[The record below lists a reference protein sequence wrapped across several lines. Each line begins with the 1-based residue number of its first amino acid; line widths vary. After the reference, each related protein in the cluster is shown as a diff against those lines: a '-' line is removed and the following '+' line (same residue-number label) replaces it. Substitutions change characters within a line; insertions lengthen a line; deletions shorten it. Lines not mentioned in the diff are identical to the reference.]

1 MARQDVQQQHQH
13 REAAS
18 RDEARPAAH
27 RTTQPTAADAA
38 AAHPAIV
45 QLNNL
50 ADTNARAGID
60 VVYREEEVLLSLQLL
75 AYLSKYAHVRILFHS
90 SDFTGASLMGPLD
103 ALNEELE
110 QATTRNKSWDPS
122 EPPRRNVFSIAEKF
136 TLRSSRSSAAYPA
149 PRLTMEIQY
158 WAGVI
163 MRNACRK
170 DESRGGIRQ
179 CANMLCGKWEE
190 YPREFAKCR
199 RCRKAKY
206 CSKQCQSKGWQM
218 GHRYWCSAK
227 ADEGEAKDKEREKV
241 SEPHR
246 AGRQEDE
253 GGAAP
258 HIVPMAVHEAGHPG
272 FAGALPNDT
281 ADVLRDPGAQR
292 LARTE
297 DIHLDGLDDNDANRR
312 RWPLAGD
319 AGRESHGPSHPRDG
333 RTRSSSRTDLGLSA
347 SGHADVRAART
358 QPLGFEPAQ
367 RRAPSNGTGVSAG
380 ASTMISSAV
389 DTRGL
394 ADAQRDGSSRINRLE
409 PESSTSAGMGVGNR
423 LAASGSEDND
433 AWMGSTPE
441 PGAPRLGMMPSP
453 YTGTTTGEAGPS
465 TASPWYTTGRDGVAD
480 GLASASSAF
489 ASNASSPSRSSIVDS
504 PAQAPRAARRG
515 VVPGSL
521 GLPTTMLRQDLR
533 DRRVTSLASLDTVDG
548 SDVSEDETEGRLA
561 QTQGILPAF
570 AAAAAAAGL
579 RAREGEAPPRVP
591 QRTDLAG
598 RPLPPPVIASQNGEE
613 DELAL
618 GGRATPGAAG
628 EQDFAT
634 GEIDQMLG
642 HWATRRPGA
651 IGGPQHRLAEVRA
664 DVPSPERS
672 LSPEAGTYGAV
683 ADASEANVGARS
695 DDEELGATS
704 RAARYAGLY
713 GQVPFP
719 AGIVRGQTPQP
730 HHRLHQ
736 QRSASGF
743 SQFGTHG
750 TRFGYGESMGE
761 PSTLQAYRPSM
772 VSSPLAQTPLRRT
785 SGQNIDDASMNVVRN
800 LEHAAQSLRQVSQ
813 GPASS
818 SNSSVVY
825 DSEDVAMMNDTGSEQ
840 GSRLASFEDEVLQ
853 DADDRDDISMEL

>member
-1 MARQDVQQQHQH
+1 M
-13 REAAS
+13 
-18 RDEARPAAH
+18 
-27 RTTQPTAADAA
+27 
-38 AAHPAIV
+38 

-75 AYLSKYAHVRILFHS
+75 AYLSKYAHVRILFHT

-103 ALNEELE
+103 ALNEEIE
-110 QATTRNKSWDPS
+110 QATKRNKSWDPS

-136 TLRSSRSSAAYPA
+136 TLRSSRSNSAAYPA

-227 ADEGEAKDKEREKV
+227 ADEGEAKDKERDKTN
-241 SEPHR
+241 EPHE
-246 AGRQEDE
+246 AGRREDGD
-253 GGAAP
+253 GGVAP
-258 HIVPMAVHEAGHPG
+258 RIVPMTAHDAGHAG
-272 FAGALPNDT
+272 FAAGLPNEA
-281 ADVLRDPGAQR
+281 ADGLGNAGAQR
-292 LARTE
+292 LTRTQ
-297 DIHLDGLDDNDANRR
+297 DIDLDGLDDNDANRR
-312 RWPLAGD
+312 RWPPAGD
-319 AGRESHGPSHPRDG
+319 AARESHGLSHSRDA
-333 RTRSSSRTDLGLSA
+333 RSRSTSRMDLDLSA
-347 SGHADVRAART
+347 SEHAGERQARN
-358 QPLGFEPAQ
+358 QPLGLGTAQ
-367 RRAPSNGTGVSAG
+367 RRAPSNGPGASAG
-380 ASTMISSAV
+380 GSTMDGIHM

-394 ADAQRDGSSRINRLE
+394 ADAQRDGPSRPHRLGPATSS
-409 PESSTSAGMGVGNR
+409 SGGMVLGHR
-423 LAASGSEDND
+423 HAASASEDDD
-433 AWMGSTPE
+433 AWMGSTTE
-441 PGAPRLGMMPSP
+441 PGAPRLGMTPSP
-453 YTGTTTGEAGPS
+453 YTDTTTGNAGPS
-465 TASPWYTTGRDGVAD
+465 TASSWYATGRDGVAD
-480 GLASASSAF
+480 GLTSASGAF
-489 ASNASSPSRSSIVDS
+489 ASNASSPSRSSMVDS
-504 PAQAPRAARRG
+504 PAQATRGARRG
-515 VVPGSL
+515 VVPGTM
-521 GLPTTMLRQDLR
+521 GLPSTMLRQDLR

-548 SDVSEDETEGRLA
+548 SDVSEDETERRLA

-570 AAAAAAAGL
+570 AAAVAAAGL

-642 HWATRRPGA
+642 HWATARRPGA
-651 IGGPQHRLAEVRA
+651 IAGPQHRLAEVRA

-672 LSPEAGTYGAV
+672 LSPEAGAYGAG
-683 ADASEANVGARS
+683 AEASEANMGARS
-695 DDEELGATS
+695 DDEDLGATS

-713 GQVPFP
+713 GQVPFH
-719 AGIVRGQTPQP
+719 AGILRGQTPQP

-761 PSTLQAYRPSM
+761 PSTLQAYRSSM

-785 SGQNIDDASMNVVRN
+785 SGQDVNDASMNVVSN
-800 LEHAAQSLRQVSQ
+800 LEQAAQSLRQVSDR
-813 GPASS
+813 PASS
-818 SNSSVVY
+818 SNSSIVY
-825 DSEDVAMMNDTGSEQ
+825 DSEDVAMVNDTGSEQ
-840 GSRLASFEDEVLQ
+840 GSRLASFEDEVLE
-853 DADDRDDISMEL
+853 DADDRDGISMEL